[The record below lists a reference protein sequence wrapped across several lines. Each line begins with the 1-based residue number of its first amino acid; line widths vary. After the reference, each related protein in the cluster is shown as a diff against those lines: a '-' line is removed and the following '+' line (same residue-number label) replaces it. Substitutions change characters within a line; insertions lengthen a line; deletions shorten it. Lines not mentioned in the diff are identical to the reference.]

1 MAMAETIAPTT
12 WKRTGKYL
20 SFRLAGEEY
29 GFSVL
34 KILEIVQWMELTH
47 VPRVPEFVL
56 GVMNLRGK
64 VVPVLDLH
72 ARFGLPLAPVTART
86 CVIVLEV
93 PRETGLMVCGVVADD
108 VTEVLDISAEQI
120 EPPPEFGAR
129 VNTEFIA
136 GIVRVESRV
145 ILLLNA
151 DRVLDNRDWTFVDKI
166 LEEKEQAHE

>member
-1 MAMAETIAPTT
+1 MTETTAPPT
-12 WKRTGKYL
+12 WKRTGKHL

-29 GFSVL
+29 GFPVL
-34 KILEIVQWMELTH
+34 KVQEIVQWMELTR
-47 VPRVPEFVL
+47 VPRVPEFIL

-72 ARFGLPLAPVTART
+72 VRFGLPPAPVTTRT

-151 DRVLDNRDWTFVDKI
+151 DRVLDNRDWTFVDKV